1 MKRKIVLIAGQF
13 QNGREEGGNNLKVEN
28 FSFLGHINNATN
40 EVNLHENEEKERPK
54 APTNFT
60 EKTTERD
67 NPRVVRAKNYIAPN
81 DDCDGTRFLPSSSR
95 GPHQDETLNNNPSI
109 SLASEFSQ
117 QGNILNRDNEKNEP
131 LPSSSTEV
139 RSETPCRQLNFGALT
154 I

>member
-40 EVNLHENEEKERPK
+40 EVNLHENKDKERPK

-60 EKTTERD
+60 EKT
-67 NPRVVRAKNYIAPN
+67 
-81 DDCDGTRFLPSSSR
+81 SSR

-109 SLASEFSQ
+109 SLVSEFSQ
-117 QGNILNRDNEKNEP
+117 QGNIPNRDNEKKESS

>member
-1 MKRKIVLIAGQF
+1 MKRKIVLIAGEF

-40 EVNLHENEEKERPK
+40 EVNLRENEEKERPK

-60 EKTTERD
+60 EKT
-67 NPRVVRAKNYIAPN
+67 
-81 DDCDGTRFLPSSSR
+81 SSR

-109 SLASEFSQ
+109 SLVSEFSQ
-117 QGNILNRDNEKNEP
+117 QGNIPNRDNEKKESS